1 VNRWVQVV
9 GLFLIILTLVIVIM
23 PEFDLP
29 PTLTRSPGGTHKTP
43 LIAST
48 AIVHSTVAPP
58 PQYSRG
64 LPLRIAFPDSG
75 ILLASLIDLNCS
87 RLC

>member
-29 PTLTRSPGGTHKTP
+29 PTLTRSFGGTHKTP
-43 LIAST
+43 LVSST